1 VAESRG
7 QPDSSVQLRALLSSA
22 PLVLTVLDADGV
34 CCLLEGK
41 GLESLGL
48 GAGSLVGRPLA
59 GAWTAPGA
67 RNLLARALRGEAF
80 SSLEELGGR
89 WLESHCVPIR
99 GSGGELSAVVLF
111 LHDVTEQRRAEQAL
125 QTSELRF
132 QALVERSSDVLLLL
146 DSRGRCSYASP
157 NIAGVVGYDPLELE
171 GREVFSLV
179 HPEDR
184 ERARSD
190 LRGAFDADGPL
201 SSPYRVRRRDGS
213 YLWVEGRS
221 GTYPSSDGEP
231 RVVVT
236 FRDVDAR
243 LHAEERLRESEER
256 YRRLVDLSP
265 LAMAIHCEGTIAWAN
280 DAALRLLGA
289 ASAGE
294 LIGRSI
300 LDFIHPS
307 DHGVAR
313 ARIRQMLTSG
323 VTARMQEER
332 FVRVDGRI
340 VDVEVTATPIRHEDR
355 PGVLVL
361 AADVSERK
369 RADAA
374 LRASERQLLQA
385 QKLEAVGRL
394 AGGVAHD
401 FNNMLQ
407 IIFGHSESLLAAAP
421 ADAPGREELLEIR
434 DAARSAA
441 AITRQLLSFSRR
453 EVVRPQDLDL
463 SRVVEESLP
472 MLRRVAQADVQL
484 ELELGSDLGRVRADR
499 GQLEHVLVNLLS
511 NARDA
516 MPDGG
521 RVTLRTRAR
530 EVGEADAALPAGRW
544 VELVVSDTGCGIE
557 PADQTKVFEPFYT
570 TKEMGRGSGLG
581 LASVYGIVRQCGGTI
596 RLSSEPGRGSEFR
609 LYFPCLA
616 GAAPEGAA
624 PAPCGG
630 GRFAR
635 VLVVE
640 DEPRVRSV
648 VRRALESDGYDVL
661 VARSP
666 EEALDLAADPVRSI
680 DVLVSDVVMS
690 GMSGRALA
698 RSLRSARPWL
708 RVLLIS
714 GYPAGE
720 LDVEVGADADGFL
733 QKPFEPSLLLR
744 RVRELL

>member
-1 VAESRG
+1 VDESRG
-7 QPDSSVQLRALLSSA
+7 QPDPAVQLRALLSSA
-22 PLVLTVLDADGV
+22 PVFLTVLDADGV
-34 CCLLEGK
+34 CRLAEGK

-48 GAGSLVGRPLA
+48 PEGSLVGRPLA
-59 GAWTAPGA
+59 GEWSAPGA

-80 SSLEELGGR
+80 SSFEELAGR
-89 WLESHCVPIR
+89 WLETHCFPIR
-99 GSGGELSAVVLF
+99 GAGGELRCAVLI
-111 LHDVTEQRRAEQAL
+111 LHDATGRRRAEVL
-125 QTSELRF
+125 ESSEGRF
-132 QALVERSSDVLLLL
+132 RALVERASDVLLVL

-157 NIAGVVGYDPLELE
+157 NIVGVVGFRPAELE

-179 HPEDR
+179 HPDDL
-184 ERARSD
+184 ERARGD
-190 LRGAFDADGPL
+190 LRDAFDPDSSP
-201 SSPYRVRRRDGS
+201 SSPYRVRRRDGG

-221 GTYPSSDGEP
+221 GTYPSADGEP

-243 LHAEERLRESEER
+243 VQAEERLRESEER

-265 LAMAIHCEGTIAWAN
+265 LAMAIHCEGTLAYAN
-280 DAALRLLGA
+280 DAAVRLLGA
-289 ASAGE
+289 ATADE
-294 LIGRSI
+294 LLGRSI
-300 LDFIHPS
+300 LDFIHPA
-307 DHGVAR
+307 DHEVAR
-313 ARIRQMLTSG
+313 ARIQHMLTTG
-323 VTARMQEER
+323 AAARLQEER

-340 VDVEVTATPIRHEDR
+340 VDVEVTATPIRHQDR

-361 AADVSERK
+361 AADVTERK

-374 LRASERQLLQA
+374 LRASERQLVQA

-421 ADAPGREELLEIR
+421 DEAPGREELLEIR

-453 EVVRPQDLDL
+453 EVVRPQELDL
-463 SRVVEESLP
+463 NRVVEESLP

-484 ELELGSDLGRVRADR
+484 ELDLASEPGRVRADR
-499 GQLEHVLVNLLS
+499 GQIEHVLVNLLS

-516 MPDGG
+516 MSDGG
-521 RVTLRTRAR
+521 RVTVRTRCCEA
-530 EVGEADAALPAGRW
+530 GEQDAALPAGRW
-544 VELVVSDTGCGIE
+544 VELAVADTGCGIE
-557 PADQTKVFEPFYT
+557 SSDQAKVFEPFFT

-596 RLSSEPGRGSEFR
+596 QLSSEPGQGAEFR
-609 LYFPCLA
+609 LYFPRSDHA
-616 GAAPEGAA
+616 AEQGTSPAPWAAP
-624 PAPCGG
+624 
-630 GRFAR
+630 RFAR
-635 VLVVE
+635 VLLVE
-640 DEPRVRSV
+640 DEPRVRAV
-648 VRRALESDGYDVL
+648 VSRALAGEGYDVL
-661 VARSP
+661 VARSA
-666 EEALDLAADPVRSI
+666 EEALALTADPEPKI
-680 DVLVSDVVMS
+680 DLLVTDVVMP

-698 RSLRSARPWL
+698 RSLRAARPWL

-720 LDVEVGADADGFL
+720 VDAEVGADVDAFL
-733 QKPFEPSLLLR
+733 QKPFEPSALMR